1 MTMSATK
8 VSPTGTGTTTPRSVR
23 SVLDVVMLVGLF
35 IVVVADGMAQVLHG
49 AIIPPVVVFQVLYL
63 LCGIVVATRWRWAM
77 LLPLVI
83 CPLGIVADFASG
95 FPEYTLTHPGSNY
108 VAFGVFVLEYPLL
121 ALAIGASVIKLV
133 QTLRREPFHA
143 PRGLS
148 PALGAVAGLILGAFL
163 IGTIAQAPAAG
174 GSAPGQ
180 AGSATVHLT
189 ATRFAPAIVALH
201 KGERLIIVDDGP
213 VPHTL
218 ANGSWSAD
226 QRPVP
231 AVEPGAPLV
240 TNVALNNNT
249 VTLGPFATPGTYH
262 LYCTIHPGMTLT
274 IVVQ

>member
-1 MTMSATK
+1 
-8 VSPTGTGTTTPRSVR
+8 
-23 SVLDVVMLVGLF
+23 MLVGLF
-35 IVVVADGMAQVLHG
+35 LVVVADGVAQALEG
-49 AIIPPVVVFQVLYL
+49 AIIPPVVVFQALYL

-108 VAFGVFVLEYPLL
+108 VAFDVFVLEYPLL
-121 ALAIGASVIKLV
+121 ALVIGASVSKLV

-143 PRGLS
+143 PRVLS
-148 PALGAVAGLILGAFL
+148 PAVGVVVGLILGAFL

-174 GSAPGQ
+174 GSATGQ
-180 AGSATVHLT
+180 ARSATVHLT
-189 ATRFAPAIVALH
+189 ANQFAPDIVALH
-201 KGERLIIVDDGP
+201 KGDRLIIVDDGP

-218 ANGSWSAD
+218 TNGSWSAGN
-226 QRPVP
+226 QPVP
-231 AVEPGAPLV
+231 GVEPGAPLV
-240 TNVALNNNT
+240 NNVALNNTT
-249 VTLGPFATPGTYH
+249 VTIGPFTTPGTYH

>member
-1 MTMSATK
+1 MSATK
-8 VSPTGTGTTTPRSVR
+8 VSPTGTGTTTPRSGR
-23 SVLDVVMLVGLF
+23 SVLDVVMLAGLF
-35 IVVVADGMAQVLHG
+35 IVVVADGLAQVLEG
-49 AIIPPVVVFQVLYL
+49 AIIPPVLVFGALYL
-63 LCGIVVATRWRWAM
+63 LCGIVVATGWRWAM
-77 LLPLVI
+77 LLPLVV

-108 VAFGVFVLEYPLL
+108 VAFGLFVLEYPLL
-121 ALAIGASVIKLV
+121 ALVIGGSVSKLV

-174 GSAPGQ
+174 GSATGQ

-189 ATRFAPAIVALH
+189 ATQFAPDIVALH
-201 KGERLIIVDDGP
+201 KGDRLIIVDDGP

-218 ANGSWSAD
+218 TNGSWSAD
-226 QRPVP
+226 NRPVP
-231 AVEPGAPLV
+231 GVEPGAPSV
-240 TNVALNNNT
+240 NNVALNNTT
-249 VTLGPFATPGTYH
+249 VTLGPFTTPGTYH
-262 LYCTIHPGMTLT
+262 LYCTIHPGMNLT

>member
-1 MTMSATK
+1 MSATK
-8 VSPTGTGTTTPRSVR
+8 VSPTGTGTTTPRRGR

-35 IVVVADGMAQVLHG
+35 IVVVADGVAQGLEG
-49 AIIPPVVVFQVLYL
+49 AIIPPVLVFQALYL

-95 FPEYTLTHPGSNY
+95 FPEYTLTHPSSNY
-108 VAFGVFVLEYPLL
+108 VAFTLFVLEYPCLSL
-121 ALAIGASVIKLV
+121 VIGGSAIKLV

-163 IGTIAQAPAAG
+163 IGTIAGAPAAS
-174 GSAPGQ
+174 GSATGQ
-180 AGSATVHLT
+180 AGGATVHLT
-189 ATRFAPAIVALH
+189 ANQFAPDIVALH
-201 KGERLIIVDDGP
+201 KGDRLIIVDDGP

-218 ANGSWSAD
+218 TNGSWSAD
-226 QRPVP
+226 NRPVP
-231 AVEPGAPLV
+231 GVEPGAPLV
-240 TNVALNNNT
+240 NNVALNNTT
-249 VTLGPFATPGTYH
+249 VTMGPFTTPGVYH
-262 LYCTIHPGMTLT
+262 LYCTIHPGMNLT

>member
-1 MTMSATK
+1 
-8 VSPTGTGTTTPRSVR
+8 
-23 SVLDVVMLVGLF
+23 
-35 IVVVADGMAQVLHG
+35 
-49 AIIPPVVVFQVLYL
+49 
-63 LCGIVVATRWRWAM
+63 M
-77 LLPLVI
+77 LLPLVV

-95 FPEYTLTHPGSNY
+95 FPEYTLTHPGSNA
-108 VAFGVFVLEYPLL
+108 VAFDLFVLEYPLL
-121 ALAIGASVIKLV
+121 ALVIGSSASKLV

-163 IGTIAQAPAAG
+163 IGTIAQAPTAG
-174 GSAPGQ
+174 GSATGQ

-189 ATRFAPAIVALH
+189 ATRFAQDIVALH
-201 KGERLIIVDDGP
+201 KGDRLIIVDDGP

-218 ANGSWSAD
+218 TNGSWSAD

-231 AVEPGAPLV
+231 GVEPGAPLV
-240 TNVALNNNT
+240 NNVALNNNT
-249 VTLGPFATPGTYH
+249 VTLGPFTTPGTYH